1 MPRKAYM
8 RFVRTLVP
16 SLAVVALCAGEAT
29 APVSLQVADGSQL
42 VKAWDSSIYAKVWA
56 DPSAAPLRAKW
67 AEGIKMAQDEL
78 GFDPVALVQAMQGF
92 EVRFIGMT
100 APEKPSIHLRVDLGA
115 DAAKVF
121 ALASKD
127 AAGAAKQVAGAD
139 EAFGSGDATIARFK
153 NVIVVAVN
161 CEPSPAA
168 PAAAPPAA
176 LAVDLDAKRVVDAI
190 ASSIPEDKKAEF
202 DKIIKNV
209 APYLGIWKYR
219 GDIVPEG
226 VRERLE
232 ANVMAPGTMAVD
244 RSVLARLPANTLM
257 ALSYGFD
264 GKAYWKVGGEALLVQ
279 LDEAMHPG
287 VSAGPEQTAQEI
299 QGFLQAMGVEASLQQ
314 VVEGLSGTS
323 LIALT
328 QSAPF
333 PALTIAVPRS
343 KPMDQLIDLALKQL
357 ATVMPDEGQSA
368 PIMIPDLPIP
378 VPITLLR
385 DKAHW
390 VLSTDP
396 VLSASWTTGAPGGFA
411 DTAMA
416 KTLYEKAPKDAAL
429 LGASDTP
436 AVLRTIQGYL
446 GMVLAANQ
454 ELTPEQKQ
462 AINGAIIRLAGA
474 ASTGYVFTANDAK
487 GSRSEVRGLIGSGLV
502 PVLVGG
508 ATFGFVMRERM
519 AMGMAD
525 MNVEEKG
532 DDTPEGKAI
541 ESLGSVL
548 FPAQFQFQGGTYVDQ
563 DGDGIGEYGTLAELT
578 GAVAPPGRAQGEATA
593 EGFAA
598 DGSRD
603 GYRFVVYLPDA
614 AGKAL
619 VVGKEGR
626 KADKAVADAQERS
639 FVIYAWP
646 ADAAISSRAFAVDQ
660 SGVVYEAPYTGKE
673 PVWND
678 LYGGQGWDGVPAW
691 QPAQR

>member
-1 MPRKAYM
+1 M
-8 RFVRTLVP
+8 RFVRSLVP
-16 SLAVVALCAGEAT
+16 SLAAVALFSGEAP
-29 APVSLQVADGSQL
+29 APVTLQVADGSQL
-42 VKAWDSSIYAKVWA
+42 VKAWDASIYAKVWA

-67 AEGIKMAQDEL
+67 AEGIKQAQDEL
-78 GFDPVALVQAMQGF
+78 GFDPVALLQAMQGF
-92 EVRFIGMT
+92 EARFTGM
-100 APEKPSIHLRVDLGA
+100 AGPEKPSIHLRVDLGA
-115 DAAKVF
+115 DAVKVF

-139 EAFGSGDATIARFK
+139 EAFSAGDATIARFK
-153 NVIVVAVN
+153 NVLVVAVN
-161 CEPSPAA
+161 CEPKPAA
-168 PAAAPPAA
+168 PATASPAA
-176 LAVDLDAKRVVDAI
+176 VALDLDAKSVVDAI
-190 ASSIPEDKKAEF
+190 APSIPADKKAEF
-202 DKIIKNV
+202 DKVVKNIT
-209 APYLGIWKYR
+209 PYLGLWKYR

-226 VRERLE
+226 VRERLD
-232 ANVMAPGTMAVD
+232 ANVPTPGTLPVD
-244 RSVLARLPANTLM
+244 RTVLARLPANTLLTV
-257 ALSYGFD
+257 AYGFD
-264 GKAYWKVGGEALLVQ
+264 GKAYWKLGGDALLTQ
-279 LDEAMHPG
+279 LDDVMHPG
-287 VSAGPEQTAQEI
+287 AAAGPVATAQEI
-299 QGFLQAMGVEASLQQ
+299 QGFLQAMGVDATLQQ
-314 VVEGLSGTS
+314 VVEGLTGTS

-357 ATVMPDEGQSA
+357 ATAMPDEGQSA

-378 VPITLLR
+378 VPIMLLR

-396 VLSASWTTGAPGGFA
+396 VLSASWTSGTPGGFA
-411 DTAMA
+411 DTVMA

-462 AINGAIIRLAGA
+462 AINGAILRLAGA

-487 GSRSEVRGLIGSGLV
+487 GSRSEVRGLLGSGLV
-502 PVLVGG
+502 PLLVGG
-508 ATFGFVMRERM
+508 ATFGFVMRDR
-519 AMGMAD
+519 MGMAD
-525 MNVEEKG
+525 MAIEEAG
-532 DDTPEGKAI
+532 DDSPEGKAI
-541 ESLGSVL
+541 EALGSVL
-548 FPAQFQFQGGTYVDQ
+548 FPAQFQFQGGAYVDQ
-563 DGDGIGEYGTLAELT
+563 DGDGVGEYGTLSELT
-578 GAVAPPGRAQGEATA
+578 GVTAPPGRAQGEATA

-598 DGSRD
+598 DGTRA

-619 VVGKEGR
+619 TVGKEAR
-626 KADKAVADAQERS
+626 KADKAAADAQERA

-646 ADAAISSRAFAVDQ
+646 ADAAVSTRAFAVDQ
-660 SGVVYEAPYTGKE
+660 SGVVYEAPFTGKE
-673 PVWND
+673 PAWNE